1 MYKIIEDTIYLP
13 YASHDRTLRIYLPNT
28 YDEHRSFP
36 VIYMHDA
43 QNLFD
48 VKTSSYGHIWDIHT
62 HLNRQYELVGFECI
76 VVGID
81 NWEGMNNRL
90 NEYSPWVNSDIKND
104 SLLEDIT
111 TDVGGLGKEYV
122 DFLVNELKPY
132 IDKKYKTLPNRE
144 HTAIIGSSMGGL
156 ISLYAGLKYPNIY
169 SMIGAFSTAVWFAEK
184 DLLDMIHAGKY
195 DVPSKWYLDVGTNET
210 SNSKKN
216 TFNKLYISG
225 TENAYKALLKHIPS
239 SDALLV
245 IDEGGIHNENYW
257 SKRFPG
263 ALKFL
268 FDAYETKNL

>member
-1 MYKIIEDTIYLP
+1 MYKLIEDKIYIP
-13 YASHDRTLRIYLPNT
+13 YADHNRTLRIYLPNT
-28 YDEHRSFP
+28 YDENKSFP

-43 QNLFD
+43 QNLFE
-48 VKTSSYGHIWDIHT
+48 VETSSYGHIWDIHT
-62 HLNRQYELVGFECI
+62 HLNRQYELTGFECI

-90 NEYSPWVNSDIKND
+90 NEYSPWINHDIKND

-122 DFLVNELKPY
+122 DFLVNKLKPY
-132 IDKKYKTLPNRE
+132 IDKNYKTIPDRE

-169 SMIGAFSTAVWFAEK
+169 SKIGAFSTAVWFAEK
-184 DLLDMIHAGKY
+184 DLLELIHVANY
-195 DVPSKWYLDVGTNET
+195 DLPSKWYLDIGTNET
-210 SNSKKN
+210 SNNKKK
-216 TFNKLYISG
+216 TFNKLYITG
-225 TENAYKALLKHIPS
+225 TEKTYKAILKHIPS
-239 SDALLV
+239 KDALLV
-245 IDEGGIHNENYW
+245 VDDGGIHNETYW

-268 FDAYETKNL
+268 FQSYETKNL